1 MALKGSY
8 TTSEALD
15 WNEMLVLVRKLYRA
29 GDYRMSLLIAT
40 QCMWGLR
47 IGDELKLR
55 WRQILDVDELILTE
69 TKTGKRRI
77 IKMNPALQKH
87 IRSCYKALG
96 CPPAEQ
102 PVFLSRQH
110 TIYSREWVNMR
121 LKEYKVKYR
130 LGIKNY
136 TSHSHRKCFGRHVI
150 ELAGPQVEIALVK
163 LSEIFS
169 HSSIAI
175 TRRYLG
181 LRQQELGE
189 VYMSLDF

>member
-15 WNEMLVLVRKLYRA
+15 WNEMISLVHKLYR
-29 GDYRMSLLIAT
+29 DKQYRMSLLVAT

-55 WRQILDVDELILTE
+55 WNQILNVEELTLVE
-69 TKTGKRRI
+69 GKTGKRRI
-77 IKMNPALQKH
+77 IKMNANLQKR
-87 IRSCYKALG
+87 IRDCYNVLG
-96 CPPAEQ
+96 CPPVSQ

-110 TIYSREWVNMR
+110 TIYSREWVNMQ
-121 LKEYKVKYR
+121 LKRYKVKYR
-130 LGIKNY
+130 LNIKNY
-136 TSHSHRKCFGRHVI
+136 TSHSHRKTFGRHVI
-150 ELAGPQVEIALVK
+150 ELAGPQVELALVK

-169 HSSIAI
+169 HSSTAI

-181 LRQQELGE
+181 LRQQELSE